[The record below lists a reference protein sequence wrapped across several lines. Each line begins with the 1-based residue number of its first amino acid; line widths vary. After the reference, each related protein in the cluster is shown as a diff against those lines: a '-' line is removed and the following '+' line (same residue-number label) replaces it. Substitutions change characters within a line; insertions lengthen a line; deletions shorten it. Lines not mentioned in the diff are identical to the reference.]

1 MQKTW
6 KQIYEM
12 ACEELPHKLFNFGN
26 ERFILYRG
34 FRISKLDGEYKW
46 QDVRND
52 SFYTPVDPIITKHI
66 LDNGFFKTLT
76 ELMVHND
83 KERLYQ
89 LNKRADEIERET
101 KGWTNKSSE
110 NYRNFK
116 KSETVIIEN
125 LNLTPDQIDHRIE
138 ALNKKYMRN
147 KNLYAKKRRVLK
159 EERKEVEAQTVFY
172 ESRIKL
178 YN

>member
-1 MQKTW
+1 MQDLL
-6 KQIYEM
+6 KQIFDM
-12 ACEELPHKLFNFGN
+12 ACRELPHK
-26 ERFILYRG
+26 ILKCGGEEFVIYRG
-34 FRISKLDGEYKW
+34 FRISNYKGEYKW

-52 SFYTPVDPIITKHI
+52 SFYLPVDPIITNRV
-66 LDNGFFKTLT
+66 LEYGFFRTLT

-89 LNKRADEIERET
+89 LNLRITEIEQEV
-101 KGWTNKSSE
+101 KHWTNKSSE

-116 KSETVIIEN
+116 KLETETIEN
-125 LNLTPDQIDHRIE
+125 VNLTPEQIEHKIDAFNI
-138 ALNKKYMRN
+138 KYTKN

-159 EERKEVEAQTVFY
+159 EERLIVESKIAFY
-172 ESRIKL
+172 KSRIKL